1 MFISGD
7 LVDLESPNM
16 NTSSSTPTSKKKRLV
31 RNRRSS
37 ESQRK
42 RSETVSSSSDL
53 DLSLDLTSDDKID
66 FEDLEEISPSKVSTF
81 SFLLNIFRD
90 YLNA

>member
-1 MFISGD
+1 
-7 LVDLESPNM
+7 M
-16 NTSSSTPTSKKKRLV
+16 NVSNSTQNSRKKKFV

-53 DLSLDLTSDDKID
+53 DLSLDAASDDRID
-66 FEDLEEISPSKVSTF
+66 FEELEEISPSKVLAS
-81 SFLLNIFRD
+81 S
-90 YLNA
+90 